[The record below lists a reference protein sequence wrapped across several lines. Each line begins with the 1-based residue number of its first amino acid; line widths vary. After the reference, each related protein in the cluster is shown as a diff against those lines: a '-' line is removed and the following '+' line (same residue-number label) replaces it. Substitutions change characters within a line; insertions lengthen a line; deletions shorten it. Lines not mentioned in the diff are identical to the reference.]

1 MKSFKRILKYIWP
14 QWPRIVVV
22 VLCAILTT
30 SLLAVSF
37 MTVIPLLNVM
47 MNKEGLHG
55 WVDRKACDWLY
66 GIDFYVP
73 GAESAGGNS
82 DAYDSLLVTNVEK
95 GGVAQKAGLKNT
107 DRIVGAGK
115 ILNGENAEQVTC
127 ARLLQELATTNESVI
142 TVEVKRLNANGSLE
156 FLAIQLNSPKN
167 KAYIEGLKLGAFK
180 RFKQSAKTV
189 VIERAETAI
198 NILPRE
204 QGGAGQTKA
213 IIFIIVGVGI
223 VTIIRCVAKFYQSY
237 IAEKVV
243 QIGINHLRRD
253 AFIHVMNMPM
263 KHFADEKPSDA
274 VSRLVRDTGAMG
286 SGIKIML
293 GKALLEPMTVLFLL
307 TGAAWLNWQLTLIF
321 LCGGPPTVYFAA
333 LLGKKMKKAARK
345 SLMAW
350 SQMLAKLQETM
361 SGLKVVKVYNQQKY
375 ESDTFEVINQRLLKQ
390 SLKISKV
397 DAATRP
403 VLEVLGM
410 AAGSVALIFGA
421 SWVARKQLDGA
432 EFLGLLILLGSA
444 AESVRK
450 TSDIWN
456 KIQEADAASERVFA
470 MMDEPLEDEKSGAI
484 DISPLKYKIEFQ
496 DIVFTYPG
504 TERPVLN
511 HVSLTVKAGSNVA
524 IVGPNGSGKTT
535 LANLLPR
542 FYDPDSGG
550 IFIDGQD
557 IRDVTLVSLRNQIAM
572 VTQNVVTF
580 NDTVAANIAYG
591 KSGAGREEIITAAKR
606 AFAHEFIEQMADGYD
621 AIIGEQGVG
630 LSGGQLQR
638 IIIARAILKNPA
650 ILIFDEATS
659 QVDADSEAK
668 IHNAIEEIMKNRTTF
683 IIAHRFSTIIN
694 ADVIVVMDDGRI
706 IAQGQHEELIKT
718 CRLYQSLY
726 ETQLIVA
733 DK

>member
-1 MKSFKRILKYIWP
+1 MKSFKRISKYIWP

-22 VLCAILTT
+22 VLCAILAT

-82 DAYDSLLVTNVEK
+82 DDYDSLLVTNVKK
-95 GGVAQKAGLKNT
+95 GGIAQKAGLKNA

-115 ILNGENAEQVTC
+115 ILNGENTEQVTC
-127 ARLLQELATTNESVI
+127 ARLLRELATTNESVI

-156 FLAIQLNSPKN
+156 FLVIQLNSPKN

-189 VIERAETAI
+189 VIERAEAAI

-286 SGIKIML
+286 NGIKIML

-321 LCGGPPTVYFAA
+321 LCGGPPTVYCAA
-333 LLGKKMKKAARK
+333 LLGKKMKKASKK

-361 SGLKVVKVYNQQKY
+361 AGLKVVKVYNQQKY

-410 AAGSVALIFGA
+410 VAGSTALLFGA

-456 KIQEADAASERVFA
+456 KIQEADAASERVFT
-470 MMDEPLEDEKSGAI
+470 MMDEPLEEEKSGAI

-550 IFIDGQD
+550 IRIDGQD

-591 KSGAGREEIITAAKR
+591 KPGAGREEIITASKR
-606 AFAHEFIEQMADGYD
+606 AFAHEFIELLADGYD
-621 AIIGEQGVG
+621 AIIGEQGAG

-706 IAQGQHEELIKT
+706 IAQGQHEELIKS

>member
-1 MKSFKRILKYIWP
+1 MKSFKRISKYIWP

-22 VLCAILTT
+22 VLCAILAT

-73 GAESAGGNS
+73 GAEAASGDS
-82 DAYDSLLVTNVEK
+82 DDYDSLLVTNVKK
-95 GGVAQKAGLKNT
+95 GGIAKKAGLKNN
-107 DRIVGAGK
+107 DRIVGVGK
-115 ILNGENAEQVTC
+115 IVNVENTEKVTY
-127 ARLLQELATTNESVI
+127 ARLLQELATTNEKTIPVQI
-142 TVEVKRLNANGSLE
+142 KRLNSQGSLE
-156 FLAIQLNSPKN
+156 FLINSPKN
-167 KAYIEGLKLGAFK
+167 RDYIEDLKFGMFG
-180 RFKQSAKTV
+180 RFKQMFGRFKLAAKAA
-189 VIERAETAI
+189 VIERAEAAI
-198 NILPRE
+198 SILPRE
-204 QGGAGQTKA
+204 QAGAGQTKA

-223 VTIIRCVAKFYQSY
+223 ITVIRCIAKFYQSY

-286 SGIKIML
+286 NGIKIML
-293 GKALLEPMTVLFLL
+293 GKALLEPMTTLFLL
-307 TGAAWLNWQLTLIF
+307 AFAAWLNWQLTLIF
-321 LCGGPPTVYFAA
+321 LCGGPPTVYCAA
-333 LLGKKMKKAARK
+333 LLGRRMKKASKK

-361 SGLKVVKVYNQQKY
+361 AGLKVVKVYNQQKY

-390 SLKISKV
+390 SLKISKT

-421 SWVARKQLDGA
+421 SWVARKQLDGS
-432 EFLGLLILLGSA
+432 EFLVLLILLGSA

-456 KIQEADAASERVFA
+456 KIQEADAASERVFT

-484 DISPLKYKIEFQ
+484 DILPLKNKIEFQ

-542 FYDPDSGG
+542 FYDPDSGR
-550 IFIDGQD
+550 ILIDGRD
-557 IRDVTLVSLRNQIAM
+557 IRDVTLFSLRNQIAM

-591 KSGAGREEIITAAKR
+591 KTGASREEIIAASKR

-621 AIIGEQGVG
+621 AIIGEQGAG

-650 ILIFDEATS
+650 FCSSSCAFFASASALAACSLATS
-659 QVDADSEAK
+659 A
-668 IHNAIEEIMKNRTTF
+668 R
-683 IIAHRFSTIIN
+683 
-694 ADVIVVMDDGRI
+694 
-706 IAQGQHEELIKT
+706 
-718 CRLYQSLY
+718 
-726 ETQLIVA
+726 
-733 DK
+733 

>member
-1 MKSFKRILKYIWP
+1 MKSFKRISKYIWP
-14 QWPRIVVV
+14 QWPRVVVV
-22 VLCAILTT
+22 VLCAILAT

-73 GAESAGGNS
+73 GAGDS
-82 DAYDSLLVTNVEK
+82 DDYGSLLVTNVKK
-95 GGVAQKAGLKNT
+95 GGIAKKAGLENS
-107 DRIVGAGK
+107 DRIVGVGK
-115 ILNGENAEQVTC
+115 SPIGENVKQVTY

-142 TVEVKRLNANGSLE
+142 TVEVKRLNNQGFLE
-156 FLAIQLNSPKN
+156 SRTIPLNSPKN
-167 KAYIEGLKLGAFK
+167 RDYIEGLPLGILG
-180 RFKQSAKTV
+180 RFKLAAKTA
-189 VIERAETAI
+189 VIERAEAAI
-198 NILPRE
+198 SILPRE

-223 VTIIRCVAKFYQSY
+223 VTVIRCVAKFYQSY

-286 SGIKIML
+286 NGIKIML

-307 TGAAWLNWQLTLIF
+307 AGAAWLNWQLTLIF
-321 LCGGPPTVYFAA
+321 LCGGPPTVYCAA
-333 LLGKKMKKAARK
+333 LLGKRMKKASKK

-361 SGLKVVKVYNQQKY
+361 AGLKVVKVYNQQKY

-421 SWVARKQLDGA
+421 SWVARKQLESA

-444 AESVRK
+444 AEAVRK

-456 KIQEADAASERVFA
+456 KIQEADAASERVFT

-484 DISPLKYKIEFQ
+484 DISPLKDKIEFK

-542 FYDPDSGG
+542 FYDPDSGC
-550 IFIDGQD
+550 IRIDGRD
-557 IRDVTLVSLRNQIAM
+557 IRDVTLFSLRNQIAM

-591 KSGAGREEIITAAKR
+591 KSGAGREEIITASKR
-606 AFAHEFIEQMADGYD
+606 AFAHEFIEQMTDGYD
-621 AIIGEQGVG
+621 AIIGEQGAG

-668 IHNAIEEIMKNRTTF
+668 IHNAIEEITKNRTTF

-706 IAQGQHEELIKT
+706 IAQGQHEELIKS

-726 ETQLIVA
+726 ETQLIAA

>member
-1 MKSFKRILKYIWP
+1 MKSFKRISKYIWP
-14 QWPRIVVV
+14 QWPRIVAVV
-22 VLCAILTT
+22 FCAILAT

-73 GAESAGGNS
+73 GAEAAGGDS
-82 DAYDSLLVTNVEK
+82 DDYGSLLVTNVKKK
-95 GGVAQKAGLKNT
+95 GIALKAGFKNA

-115 ILNGENAEQVTC
+115 ILNGENTEQVTC
-127 ARLLQELATTNESVI
+127 ARLLKELATTNENVI
-142 TVEVKRLNANGSLE
+142 TVEVKRLNAKGALE
-156 FLAIQLNSPKN
+156 FLTIQLNSPKN
-167 KAYIEGLKLGAFK
+167 RDYIEGLPLGIFG
-180 RFKQSAKTV
+180 RFRLAAKTA
-189 VIERAETAI
+189 VIERAEAAMS
-198 NILPRE
+198 ILPRE

-223 VTIIRCVAKFYQSY
+223 ITVIRCVAKFYQSY

-286 SGIKIML
+286 NGIKIML
-293 GKALLEPMTVLFLL
+293 GKALLEPMTTLFLL
-307 TGAAWLNWQLTLIF
+307 AGAAWLNWQLTLIF
-321 LCGGPPTVYFAA
+321 LCGGPPTVYCAA
-333 LLGKKMKKAARK
+333 LLGKKMKKASKK

-390 SLKISKV
+390 SLKISKA

-421 SWVARKQLDGA
+421 SWVARKQLDGS
-432 EFLGLLILLGSA
+432 EFLVLLILLGSA

-456 KIQEADAASERVFA
+456 KIQEADAASERVFT

-484 DISPLKYKIEFQ
+484 DISPLKYKIEFN

-542 FYDPDSGG
+542 FYDPDSGS
-550 IFIDGQD
+550 IRIDGQD
-557 IRDVTLVSLRNQIAM
+557 IRDVTLMSLRSQIAM

-591 KSGAGREEIITAAKR
+591 KTGASREEIITASKR
-606 AFAHEFIEQMADGYD
+606 AFAHEFIEQMASGYD
-621 AIIGEQGVG
+621 AIIGEQGAG

-668 IHNAIEEIMKNRTTF
+668 IHNAIEEITKNRTTF